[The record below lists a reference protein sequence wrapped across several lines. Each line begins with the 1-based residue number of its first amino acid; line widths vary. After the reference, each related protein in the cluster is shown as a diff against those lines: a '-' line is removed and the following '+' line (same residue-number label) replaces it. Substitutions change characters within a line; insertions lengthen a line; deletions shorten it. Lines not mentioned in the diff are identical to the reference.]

1 LHDASQVPAHVPPHV
16 PLHEASQVGH
26 PGQLHAVWQ
35 VHCSPK
41 TVPFSFCDDVV
52 VKLSMRRSSSCSL
65 SFRMSPSGVWG

>member
-1 LHDASQVPAHVPPHV
+1 V

-26 PGQLHAVWQ
+26 PGQVQAVRQ

-41 TVPFSFCDDVV
+41 TVPFSFCNAVV

-65 SFRMSPSGVWG
+65 SFRMSSSEVRG